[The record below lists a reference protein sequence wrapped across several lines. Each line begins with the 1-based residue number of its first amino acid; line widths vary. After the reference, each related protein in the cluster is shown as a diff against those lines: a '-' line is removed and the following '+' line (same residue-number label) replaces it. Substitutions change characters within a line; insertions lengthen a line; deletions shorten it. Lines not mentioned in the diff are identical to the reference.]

1 MMDLNERK
9 LMILQAV
16 IDEYLGTAEPVG
28 SRSIS
33 KKNILGLSSA
43 TIRNEM
49 ADLEEMGYLIQ
60 PHTSAGRVPSDAAY
74 RYYVNSMMK
83 RYKIGVDIITK
94 LQSALEE
101 KVNQLDTIIKKANLI
116 TSTLTDYTAFVTTPA
131 LKNNSIKKCEL
142 MSLSGGCSLFVIIT
156 QTGAVRNKILSLS
169 IDDKTAS
176 VLSEI
181 INKNLSG
188 LCIEEITF
196 EKILSMQN
204 EITQKLDLSPKA
216 LINILDF
223 VYDAVEELDDTE
235 IYIENTKSILKYNDI
250 EKASKMFAF
259 LEDKR
264 NLRHII
270 ENDND
275 KKVNIKIGAENEAE
289 ELKDCSLVT
298 VNYSLNNK
306 VAGKLGV
313 IGPKRMDYAK
323 VIASLDC
330 ISNHIDKI
338 LYQLYKGESE
348 G

>member
-1 MMDLNERK
+1 MMDLNDRK
-9 LMILQAV
+9 LIILQAV

-28 SRSIS
+28 SRAIS

-83 RYKIGVDIITK
+83 RYKMGVDMISK
-94 LQSALEE
+94 LQQALEE
-101 KVNQLDTIIKKANLI
+101 KVNQLDSIIKKATLI
-116 TSTLTDYTAFVTTPA
+116 TSSLTDYTTFVTTPA
-131 LKNNSIKKCEL
+131 SKNNYIKKCEL
-142 MSLSGGCSLFVIIT
+142 VSLSGGCSLLVIIT
-156 QTGAVRNKILSLS
+156 QTGAVKNKMLTLPLD
-169 IDDKTAS
+169 DDKAS
-176 VLSEI
+176 ALGAI
-181 INKNLSG
+181 INNTLHG
-188 LCIEEITF
+188 LCAAEITF
-196 EKILSMQN
+196 DKIQSMQN
-204 EITQKLDLSPKA
+204 EIAKKLDLSPKA

-223 VYDAVEELDDTE
+223 VYETIEEMDDTE

-259 LEDKR
+259 LEDKK

-270 ENDND
+270 QNDGK

-298 VNYSLNNK
+298 VNYTLNNK
-306 VAGKLGV
+306 VAGQLGI

-323 VIASLDC
+323 VVASLDC

-338 LYQLYKGESE
+338 LYQLYTGESE